1 MEDKKESLESF
12 KAAISSTVRSL
23 ANSQKIQ
30 VIFGNQIS
38 KSEKNSIKLPAV
50 ETVDKKINFEEI
62 RAVADS
68 KSLRM
73 RFSDKKTFKKY
84 EPDGNISK
92 KLYEISE
99 KIRCENIGSNYFLG
113 VRNNIKKFYQMR
125 ISGLDLKSSE
135 DKILESFESYLRIKI
150 LGYKNN
156 NELDKKFKNFL

>member
-84 EPDGNISK
+84 EPEGNISK
-92 KLYEISE
+92 K
-99 KIRCENIGSNYFLG
+99 
-113 VRNNIKKFYQMR
+113 
-125 ISGLDLKSSE
+125 
-135 DKILESFESYLRIKI
+135 
-150 LGYKNN
+150 
-156 NELDKKFKNFL
+156 